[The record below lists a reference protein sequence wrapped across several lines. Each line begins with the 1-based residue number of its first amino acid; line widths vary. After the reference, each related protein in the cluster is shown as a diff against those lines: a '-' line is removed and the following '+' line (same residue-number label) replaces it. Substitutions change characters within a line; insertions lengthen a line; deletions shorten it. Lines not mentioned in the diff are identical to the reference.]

1 LGAWFRWGSILLA
14 TISVFSL
21 TQKLFGFGFAPIVQD
36 LVSFYKA
43 TLYPVANIIH
53 FGLAFV
59 FGLFGIKLPDIPR
72 DIIIIYFILGGTLA
86 RASYYRRG
94 ESRLRA
100 AVMFLTWPLMLLFF
114 MNDID
119 TPYGGEDSI
128 EHASFWVFEIITVIV
143 TFAILFTTN
152 AYFST

>member
-1 LGAWFRWGSILLA
+1 
-14 TISVFSL
+14 
-21 TQKLFGFGFAPIVQD
+21 
-36 LVSFYKA
+36 
-43 TLYPVANIIH
+43 
-53 FGLAFV
+53 
-59 FGLFGIKLPDIPR
+59 
-72 DIIIIYFILGGTLA
+72 
-86 RASYYRRG
+86 
-94 ESRLRA
+94 
-100 AVMFLTWPLMLLFF
+100 